1 MPPSPDRPSV
11 SLLAQSALSRV
22 IGITLVV
29 LVVLWLAIH
38 WAVLLP

>member
-11 SLLAQSALSRV
+11 SLLGQSAFSRV
-22 IGITLVV
+22 IGITLVIS
-29 LVVLWLAIH
+29 VLWLAID

>member
-11 SLLAQSALSRV
+11 SLLGQSAFSRV
-22 IGITLVV
+22 IGISVIIAG
-29 LVVLWLAIH
+29 LWLTIH

>member
-11 SLLAQSALSRV
+11 SLLGQSAFSRV
-22 IGITLVV
+22 IGMAPV
-29 LVVLWLAIH
+29 LAVLWLVIH

>member
-11 SLLAQSALSRV
+11 SLLGQSALSRG
-22 IGITLVV
+22 IGISFVV
-29 LVVLWLAIH
+29 AVLWLAIH

>member
-11 SLLAQSALSRV
+11 SLLGQSAFARV
-22 IGITLVV
+22 IGMALVIA
-29 LVVLWLAIH
+29 LLWLAIH

>member
-11 SLLAQSALSRV
+11 SLLGQSAFSRV
-22 IGITLVV
+22 LGISLIVA
-29 LVVLWLAIH
+29 VLWLAIR

>member
-11 SLLAQSALSRV
+11 SLLGQSALSRV
-22 IGITLVV
+22 IGISLAVA
-29 LVVLWLAIH
+29 VLWLAIH

>member
-11 SLLAQSALSRV
+11 SLLGHSALSRV
-22 IGITLVV
+22 VGITLVV
-29 LVVLWLAIH
+29 AILWLAIH

>member
-11 SLLAQSALSRV
+11 SLLGQSAFSRV
-22 IGITLVV
+22 IGMALVIA
-29 LVVLWLAIH
+29 LLWLAIH

>member
-11 SLLAQSALSRV
+11 SLLGQSAFSRV
-22 IGITLVV
+22 IGITLI
-29 LVVLWLAIH
+29 LAVLWLAIR